1 MPLSSFNRPSPRIRC
16 GNTWGSP
23 IPNAPVPPV
32 LTANAIQ
39 TVCATAT
46 SVILRIVVFG
56 GSDSHRDE
64 RGRNLMDPIRKV
76 GVRGDAGA
84 IAKNLTSWLEQR
96 QIIVYRVVHHTEDM
110 RARNIEPPVDAW
122 TVIFGNPALGSAF
135 LADSPAS
142 VVDIPLRIGLYQA
155 TAGETIVVMRT
166 FEALLGDH
174 NSDSLPQKAR
184 KADDL
189 VELWLT
195 SLDRVQ

>member
-1 MPLSSFNRPSPRIRC
+1 
-16 GNTWGSP
+16 
-23 IPNAPVPPV
+23 
-32 LTANAIQ
+32 
-39 TVCATAT
+39 
-46 SVILRIVVFG
+46 
-56 GSDSHRDE
+56 
-64 RGRNLMDPIRKV
+64 MDPIRKV
-76 GVRGDAGA
+76 GVRGDAAA

-122 TVIFGNPALGSAF
+122 TIIFGNPALGSAF

-155 TAGETIVVMRT
+155 TADETIVVTRT